1 MREAPRHLKTS
12 GFSGHIERFFN
23 APGHDRPM
31 LKAVLLLA
39 GLMFAVAA
47 IAPDMLTRATQTVAS
62 GKTEEPVLANIQ
74 PDHGGL
80 VRLNA
85 DRSGHYQTEAEIN
98 NRMVP
103 VLVDTGATLIALRY
117 EDARSMGLVTS
128 ADKFDVRVRTAN
140 GEGRAKRVTLRSV
153 TVGTITVR
161 DVEALVTE
169 QGALATNLLGMS
181 FLKRLARFEVQRG
194 QLVLER

>member
-1 MREAPRHLKTS
+1 LS
-12 GFSGHIERFFN
+12 FSLTLR
-23 APGHDRPM
+23 AHDRAM

-39 GLMFAVAA
+39 AMMFAFATVA
-47 IAPDMLTRATQTVAS
+47 PGMLTRATQTDAP
-62 GKTEEPVLANIQ
+62 GKAEEPALANVQ
-74 PDHGGL
+74 PDHGGI
-80 VRLNA
+80 VRLSA
-85 DRSGHYQTEAEIN
+85 DRRGHYMTQAEIN
-98 NRMVP
+98 NRTVAVM
-103 VLVDTGATLIALRY
+103 VDTGATVIALRY
-117 EDARSMGLVTS
+117 EDARSMDLVNPG
-128 ADKFDVRVRTAN
+128 DKFDVRVGTAN
-140 GEGRAKRVTLRSV
+140 GEGRAKRVMLRSV

>member
-1 MREAPRHLKTS
+1 
-12 GFSGHIERFFN
+12 
-23 APGHDRPM
+23 M

-39 GLMFAVAA
+39 GLVFAMAVL
-47 IAPDMLTRATQTVAS
+47 APDMLTRATQTEAP
-62 GKTEEPVLANIQ
+62 GKPETPALANVQ

-85 DRSGHYQTEAEIN
+85 DRRGHYLTDAEIN
-98 NRMVP
+98 NRTVP
-103 VLVDTGATLIALRY
+103 VMVDTGATVIALRY
-117 EDARSMGLVTS
+117 EDARSMNLVNPG
-128 ADKFDVRVRTAN
+128 DKFDVRVGTAN
-140 GEGRAKRVTLRSV
+140 GEGRAKRVMLRSV

-169 QGALATNLLGMS
+169 KGALATNLLGMS